1 MIKNRVKGTRI
12 GGGVTLSEIS
22 RGKRLWLS
30 LILSFVC
37 AALVCCAFILPKNT
51 YKSASAA
58 TISGDIYD
66 SANKQFN
73 TENCNALF
81 KAITKNTSASFGDVM
96 KFAEKPQTYAS
107 MNNTTVKF
115 GGFDWYATYL
125 TKVGGEVILTLWYA
139 NSNPNI
145 NEYWNM
151 GYSNTEGDY
160 PSSMYG
166 TSYVRASINSGDGKT
181 RQYYS
186 NPTNLQAMSS
196 STAIGKQFS
205 LFTNTELKEYI
216 ATPAQVQYQAH
227 QNHKGIVFE
236 YTLNNEDFAGPD
248 GETNYGSVNSFVNK
262 TGYDAWKDDLLWLPS
277 LTETGAPGNSRLGM
291 WKMDIT
297 SALSLTSWM
306 WLRSAGF
313 GDNCRVLTLTNT
325 AQEYIFGTDT
335 VHYTTTI
342 RPALHL
348 NLSKAFGLSDPTDV
362 EVNYNGSN
370 QTMDD
375 VATTDKTWYDSNLMD
390 LTYPDSMM
398 NVGTYSVKVE
408 LNAKTI
414 ESGIKFLSE
423 PDTSKGESETVRYF
437 NFIIKPQLVTLPE
450 IIDSEQ
456 VYKGSEY
463 TFDID
468 SNYNS
473 VIMDVEVPTDLTWDS
488 GDKQFKATYAGTYN
502 VIFKLKD
509 TKNYAWDIGGGTSSD
524 QTVPI
529 VINKKELT
537 AIVDSTSEAT
547 MEWSLGDSGTVTIK
561 PVACGSDA
569 VSLALYYVST
579 TGAERSN
586 AVNGHTIDVSKISSI
601 GTYTL
606 RVKII
611 TDKNDARYNEI
622 NENYIISGTD
632 GKYDLPASSSIT
644 IKAGGVVASSLSWLY
659 RQADQKVEKE
669 LLSDGVQE
677 LLEYEPLIAKA
688 YIVTARGNDYMTV
701 MENYTANG
709 YVKGFKTVSVAANGD
724 ETAVLN
730 GECTAVGKYKTYVA
744 VEINNPDYQFKPEQ
758 RFDPGNDKQGWLALE
773 WEISPRTLDFADAKW
788 VYSKGGNDIS
798 FDGGNPEYNNG
809 LLITVK
815 LDPEYIRGLGLD
827 PDADITVT
835 YKGDT
840 IKKDKG
846 NYKAKAEIEILNPN
860 YKTPD
865 TADGSDYTIEFDWS
879 ITNKQIG
886 IKNWNGKKSIQAE
899 DGRIF
904 TIPVVTAQD
913 GKDYSQFLV
922 YTYTATLKRDDGTTY
937 TVTGGE
943 EVLLAA
949 AKQASSTTL
958 VNIDVT
964 VSIDPLKKDSFDL
977 TGPTSHTFSMGDSKE
992 AINVSLV
999 YNNVEYG
1006 DVKFDIKAADSSG
1019 FEGYLEYIT
1028 VTVTSVLLDQPVVA
1042 QGSNLSALLEQLVKV
1057 GDYTVTLELE
1067 GMYAEAFT
1075 LFPNTLTFTIAP
1087 KQIYV
1092 PEVNRE
1098 IVFTGENIKLENYL
1112 DGYDP
1117 ALMTID
1123 SLEKRDVGTYTA
1135 TITLKDR
1142 FNYVFV
1148 KKPAATPEEPAKAAV
1163 KIALAGYENSA
1174 DFTDDGHT
1182 EVEMKWQINP
1192 YVLDGS
1198 LWDLKGKSG
1207 AVYNLP
1213 AQFAAMVA
1221 DGTLDLSVGYR
1232 YFEDAAGSVIDP
1244 EFKSGSTFYV
1254 DAVLD
1259 GADAGNFVFEN
1270 GTSVSEK
1277 VTYKVPKSG
1286 ASAIM
1291 SNVKDFVTKTWLGLP
1306 IWAWLAIG
1314 LAVLI
1319 LLIIIIAVACKRRKS
1334 KEQRAEEK
1342 ARKEEERRL
1351 QQERIEAERELARAK
1366 QEAELEKIRAQANM
1380 ANAGM
1385 AATAMAMQQPAQ
1397 QVQQPMPVPVQQPQT
1412 PVQQPMQAMQQPV
1425 QTGGGSSFESLIL
1438 EERLRAA
1445 EERARYAE
1453 ERIARAAEERARY
1466 AEERTLRAAEERARL
1481 AEEQLMRSAYMNRI
1495 PAAGGGENG
1504 SVSLDALGALVL
1516 AALKNY
1522 AGGEQPEQIA
1532 PAEQPQM
1539 IEASSQISNVPTV
1552 YPPDAVITTT
1562 TTVDTTQKPL
1572 RRERGES
1579 DVSGFSDLDGF
1590 YDTYTEK

>member
-1 MIKNRVKGTRI
+1 MRKIKTRNLFTVMLSALCAAAVALGITFALPKTNINSANAATATPTVTWTGLGNYQYFENFSGASGKTINFSSMTAANSTYGTCGFDVASATASGDKKTSGTQKLLVYFVKFKAEITIPAYTEYTVEYSGDMNITGRTDSSYYSFTDLYAFGETDTSNTLTFGYVTTQGVESAYAGTFEKREHLQV
-12 GGGVTLSEIS
+12 GGGKTTQKTVSICSETYTNDSSVDKTYTLYFGVHFSDCPGVT
-22 RGKRLWLS
+22 
-30 LILSFVC
+30 
-37 AALVCCAFILPKNT
+37 AT
-51 YKSASAA
+51 YKF
-58 TISGDIYD
+58 IGH
-66 SANKQFN
+66 
-73 TENCNALF
+73 
-81 KAITKNTSASFGDVM
+81 
-96 KFAEKPQTYAS
+96 
-107 MNNTTVKF
+107 TT
-115 GGFDWYATYL
+115 
-125 TKVGGEVILTLWYA
+125 
-139 NSNPNI
+139 
-145 NEYWNM
+145 
-151 GYSNTEGDY
+151 
-160 PSSMYG
+160 
-166 TSYVRASINSGDGKT
+166 
-181 RQYYS
+181 
-186 NPTNLQAMSS
+186 MSS
-196 STAIGKQFS
+196 TVTFERS
-205 LFTNTELKEYI
+205 LGTGVPNFTNPEL
-216 ATPAQVQYQAH
+216 T
-227 QNHKGIVFE
+227 
-236 YTLNNEDFAGPD
+236 
-248 GETNYGSVNSFVNK
+248 
-262 TGYDAWKDDLLWLPS
+262 
-277 LTETGAPGNSRLGM
+277 
-291 WKMDIT
+291 
-297 SALSLTSWM
+297 
-306 WLRSAGF
+306 
-313 GDNCRVLTLTNT
+313 
-325 AQEYIFGTDT
+325 
-335 VHYTTTI
+335 
-342 RPALHL
+342 
-348 NLSKAFGLSDPTDV
+348 
-362 EVNYNGSN
+362 YNGSN
-370 QTMDD
+370 QDFTINNF
-375 VATTDKTWYDSNLMD
+375 A
-390 LTYPDSMM
+390 
-398 NVGTYSVKVE
+398 GTKVE
-408 LNAKTI
+408 LT
-414 ESGIKFLSE
+414 EVTYTDTEGTSTPLGTGVVSGDKLTVKDAGRYKLKFKR
-423 PDTSKGESETVRYF
+423 PDGADDPTMWADGSTDLYCEITATMKKQS
-437 NFIIKPQLVTLPE
+437 VTLPE

-468 SNYNS
+468 SNYS
-473 VIMDVEVPTDLTWDS
+473 SGIMDVEVPTGLTWDA
-488 GDKQFKATYAGTYN
+488 GDKQFKATLAGTYN
-502 VIFKLKD
+502 VTFRLKD

-537 AIVDSTSEAT
+537 AIVGSTSEAT
-547 MEWSLGDSGTVTIK
+547 MEWSLGDSGTVTVK

-569 VSLALYYVST
+569 VSLALYYVSS

-659 RQADQKVEKE
+659 RQADQKIEKD

-701 MENYTANG
+701 METYTANG

-744 VEINNPDYQFKPEQ
+744 IEINNPDYQFKPEQ
-758 RFDPGNDKQGWLALE
+758 RFDPSNDKQGWLALE

-788 VYSKGGNDIS
+788 VYSKGGDDIS

-827 PDADITVT
+827 PDADIIVT

-846 NYKAKAEIEILNPN
+846 NYKAKAEIEILSPN
-860 YKTPD
+860 YKTPE
-865 TADGSDYTIEFDWS
+865 TSDGSDYTIEFDWS

-1006 DVKFDIKAADSSG
+1006 DVKFGIKAADSSG

-1028 VTVTSVLLDQPVVA
+1028 VTVTSVLLDQPVVV

-1148 KKPAATPEEPAKAAV
+1148 KKPAATPEEPAKSAV
-1163 KIALAGYENSA
+1163 KVALAGYENSA
-1174 DFTDDGHT
+1174 DFTDDEHT
-1182 EVEMKWQINP
+1182 EVEMKWQITP

-1213 AQFAAMVA
+1213 AQFVAMVA

-1412 PVQQPMQAMQQPV
+1412 PVRQPMQAMQQPV
-1425 QTGGGSSFESLIL
+1425 QT
-1438 EERLRAA
+1438 
-1445 EERARYAE
+1445 
-1453 ERIARAAEERARY
+1453 IAP
-1466 AEERTLRAAEERARL
+1466 
-1481 AEEQLMRSAYMNRI
+1481 QQS
-1495 PAAGGGENG
+1495 AGGMGMTEMMAMMFAQFAGMKAENA
-1504 SVSLDALGALVL
+1504 DKEI
-1516 AALKNY
+1516 AALKSEKEIT
-1522 AGGEQPEQIA
+1522 ALKTELEIMKLKMEQLKDARTASTGEKLHELSPEFIGAVIA
-1532 PAEQPQM
+1532 SAVRGNGVLPQSAPVAELPAPEPETANM
-1539 IEASSQISNVPTV
+1539 HAV
-1552 YPPDAVITTT
+1552 YPPDAVVTTT
-1562 TTVDTTQKPL
+1562 TTVDTTQKQPK
-1572 RRERGES
+1572 RIERDSRNDFS
-1579 DVSGFSDLDGF
+1579 DVDGF
-1590 YDTYTEK
+1590 YDSID

>member
-1 MIKNRVKGTRI
+1 MRKIKTRNLFT
-12 GGGVTLSEIS
+12 VMLSA
-22 RGKRLWLS
+22 L
-30 LILSFVC
+30 C
-37 AALVCCAFILPKNT
+37 AAAVALGITFALPKTNIN
-51 YKSASAA
+51 SANAA
-58 TISGDIYD
+58 TATPTVTWTGLGNYQYYESGAANSGWGKPISFSIMTQNMTTYGACSFDNATATATSSKITKGSAQFVTNYISFKAEVTIPAYTEYEVKYSAD
-66 SANKQFN
+66 LLLTSKGGNSFNAWMDFYVYGETDNSANMVFGYENPSQVGYSGTCETREHFSVVATSAGN
-73 TENCNALF
+73 TKT
-81 KAITKNTSASFGDVM
+81 KAIEHIVNFANTGSTNKTETIYFGIY
-96 KFAEKPQTYAS
+96 T
-107 MNNTTVKF
+107 
-115 GGFDWYATYL
+115 ATL
-125 TKVGGEVILTLWYA
+125 PSSV
-139 NSNPNI
+139 
-145 NEYWNM
+145 NEYTYN
-151 GYSNTEGDY
+151 S
-160 PSSMYG
+160 
-166 TSYVRASINSGDGKT
+166 TST
-181 RQYYS
+181 
-186 NPTNLQAMSS
+186 MSS
-196 STAIGKQFS
+196 EVTHVQNFGPHKPTFNPAELVYNGMNQD
-205 LFTNTELKEYI
+205 FTIN
-216 ATPAQVQYQAH
+216 
-227 QNHKGIVFE
+227 
-236 YTLNNEDFAGPD
+236 DFAGTNLTLIDVTYTDADNKTTALGTSVVSGDKLTVKDAGRYKLKFKRPD
-248 GETNYGSVNSFVNK
+248 GA
-262 TGYDAWKDDLLWLPS
+262 D
-277 LTETGAPGNSRLGM
+277 
-291 WKMDIT
+291 
-297 SALSLTSWM
+297 
-306 WLRSAGF
+306 
-313 GDNCRVLTLTNT
+313 
-325 AQEYIFGTDT
+325 
-335 VHYTTTI
+335 
-342 RPALHL
+342 
-348 NLSKAFGLSDPTDV
+348 DPTMWAD
-362 EVNYNGSN
+362 GSTDLYCEITA
-370 QTMDD
+370 TM
-375 VATTDKTWYDSNLMD
+375 KKQS
-390 LTYPDSMM
+390 
-398 NVGTYSVKVE
+398 
-408 LNAKTI
+408 
-414 ESGIKFLSE
+414 
-423 PDTSKGESETVRYF
+423 
-437 NFIIKPQLVTLPE
+437 VTLPE

-473 VIMDVEVPTDLTWDS
+473 VTMDVEVPTGLTWDS

-502 VIFKLKD
+502 VTFKLKD

-547 MEWSLGDSGTVTIK
+547 MEWSLGDSGTVTVK

-611 TDKNDARYNEI
+611 TDKNDARYNAI

-669 LLSDGVQE
+669 LLSDGGQV
-677 LLEYEPLIAKA
+677 LLEYEPQTGKA

-1385 AATAMAMQQPAQ
+1385 AAMAMQQPAQ

-1425 QTGGGSSFESLIL
+1425 QT
-1438 EERLRAA
+1438 
-1445 EERARYAE
+1445 
-1453 ERIARAAEERARY
+1453 IAP
-1466 AEERTLRAAEERARL
+1466 
-1481 AEEQLMRSAYMNRI
+1481 QQS
-1495 PAAGGGENG
+1495 AGGMGMTEMMAMMFAQFAGMKAENA
-1504 SVSLDALGALVL
+1504 DKEI
-1516 AALKNY
+1516 AALKSEKEIT
-1522 AGGEQPEQIA
+1522 ALKTELEIMKLKMEQLKDARTASTGEKLHELSPEFIGAVIA
-1532 PAEQPQM
+1532 SAVRGNGVLPQSAPVAELPAPEPETANM
-1539 IEASSQISNVPTV
+1539 HAV
-1552 YPPDAVITTT
+1552 YPPDAVVTTT
-1562 TTVDTTQKPL
+1562 TTVDTTQKQPK
-1572 RRERGES
+1572 RIERDS
-1579 DVSGFSDLDGF
+1579 RNDFADVDGF
-1590 YDTYTEK
+1590 YDSID